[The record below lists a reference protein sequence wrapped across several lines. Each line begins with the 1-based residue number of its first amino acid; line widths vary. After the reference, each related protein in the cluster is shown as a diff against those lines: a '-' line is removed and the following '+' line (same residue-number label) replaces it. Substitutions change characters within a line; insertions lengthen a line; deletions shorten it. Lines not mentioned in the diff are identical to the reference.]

1 MLPYPSGRLVHVKA
15 KTIDD
20 LLRRVYAPL
29 LKGHERISPSKGDAI
44 EIRGALLRLTNPRAR
59 LSRTETKGMLFSALG
74 ELLWYLSGSD
84 RVDQIAYYLPI
95 YKDFAEDDGSVH
107 GAYGPRL
114 FSMRGIDQLANAVAN
129 LKRPDSRQCV
139 IQLFSAEDIDRKY
152 NDVPCTCTLQFFNR
166 GGKLDLMVHMRSNDA
181 FAGLPHDVFAFTMIQ
196 EIMARSTGLKLGE
209 YVHSAGSLHLYDSDR
224 KKARAYL
231 AEGWQEPIEMPKMP
245 LGDPW
250 PDLRTLLAAEVSV
263 RQKKK
268 EVPSAYTDQYWGDL
282 DRLLRIFAVTRGKRR
297 PTRAKL
303 RQLVTLKKAMAS
315 ATYEGYIR
323 KREIK
328 VERLEPELILEAH

>member
-1 MLPYPSGRLVHVKA
+1 MVYVKA

-20 LLRRVYAPL
+20 LLRRVYTRL
-29 LKGHERISPSKGDAI
+29 FKGRERISPKKGDAV
-44 EIRGALLRLTNPRAR
+44 EVRGALLRLTNPRAR

-84 RVDQIAYYLPI
+84 RVEQIAYYI
-95 YKDFAEDDGSVH
+95 SMYRDFAEEDGSVH

-114 FSMRGIDQLANAVAN
+114 FALRGIDQLANMVAN

-139 IQLFSAEDIDRKY
+139 IQLFSAEDVDQKY

-196 EIMARSTGLKLGE
+196 EIVARCTALKLGE
-209 YVHSAGSLHLYDSDR
+209 YIHSVGSLHLYDADR

-231 AEGWQEPIEMPKMP
+231 AEGWQEAIEMPRMP
-245 LGDPW
+245 VGDPW
-250 PDLRTLLAAEVSV
+250 PNLKLLLAAEAAI

-268 EVPSAYTDQYWGDL
+268 ETASLGYTEQYWGDL
-282 DRLLRIFAVTRGKRR
+282 DRLLRIFSITRGKRR
-297 PTRAKL
+297 PTRDKL
-303 RQLVTLKKAMAS
+303 RQLVTLKNAMS
-315 ATYEGYIR
+315 SRVYEGYIR

-328 VERLEPELILEAH
+328 VERLEPELILEVQ